1 MKAVLHNP
9 NPVPVSEWVY
19 CGLPPNA
26 SLPKGGVAVVT
37 DAAGTLTKSL
47 WHAWG
52 RGLVFQVANLAPGS
66 GTVELRDDVIVG
78 GPGWQQH
85 PHLNLLDLL
94 PTWSVERAGD
104 IVESLPIDRW
114 LGTGAPSGTRFVRIA
129 GECPAALLF
138 HVRCST
144 VDSGDP
150 DDNWTHDLYVTAW
163 SGLPF
168 VDFVTCSVR
177 GNVADRYGQLLP
189 IPDEL
194 RLQTHGPTVA
204 LQLRMP
210 DRSGVGGVAVFRS
223 SNPQLRH
230 NRALRFVARGRMMN
244 QWRQAADKDGG
255 NVAMPELQRL
265 LPVRCV
271 LASADWNGR
280 WLAGESLPAV
290 PQNANEDHVGT
301 LRLQEQIAF
310 GATLPQPDAM
320 PPYFA
325 PRPFVQPIESWT
337 TGEQPGF
344 GASSCGRIVSMQ
356 APELLPL
363 LEYSAEAYCYRPN
376 SNREQDGSP
385 VLAEN
390 HRGARTQSHRPDNS
404 WTEADR
410 NDRIGWPFPPVWP
423 VGPTTSD
430 DQHRDASTLH
440 AAVVLLNCPVLE
452 SVVFDHVE
460 MTKLDAQL
468 HLGWCPAA
476 RACGRLF
483 LDYAGQVWL
492 GHDVSW
498 AATRLLKL
506 VQQTLTMV
514 DDPAE
519 GDAWPIVFAGPLEP
533 AKYGWIAGRTG
544 RQPWQQVIV
553 AIGARALALACDAA
567 PRSSPLR
574 DLAAPLNDLAIDL
587 ARTVLRTAWFRPKPD
602 APFVHVYAFAEHD
615 GKRWPPPA
623 SSLTGVTN
631 DDVFIAGDCEPWD
644 AAACVLLQNDRRTF
658 RSVPDGNDIAY
669 SVRASFVLSQLGQQP
684 KDWAASHWRA
694 VRPFTSQELG
704 Q

>member
-1 MKAVLHNP
+1 VKAVLHNP

-114 LGTGAPSGTRFVRIA
+114 LGTGAPSGSRFVRVA
-129 GECPAALLF
+129 DQNAAAVLF

-144 VDSGDP
+144 LDVGDDV
-150 DDNWTHDLYVTAW
+150 DDNWTHELFVTAW

-168 VDFVTCSVR
+168 VDFVSCSVH
-177 GNVADRYGQLLP
+177 GQVGDTMGQLVPLP
-189 IPDEL
+189 QKL
-194 RLQTHGPTVA
+194 WLQTHGPTVSIA
-204 LQLRMP
+204 LRMP
-210 DRSGVGGVAVFRS
+210 TRRGTGTVALFSENDPAR
-223 SNPQLRH
+223 RH

-244 QWRQAADKDGG
+244 QYQNNKPTPRLEQ
-255 NVAMPELQRL
+255 L
-265 LPVRCV
+265 LPTRCV
-271 LASADWNGR
+271 LASADWSGR
-280 WLAGESLPAV
+280 WLAGEQLPAV
-290 PQNANEDHVGT
+290 PQNANADHALSEAIRDQVQNT
-301 LRLQEQIAF
+301 A
-310 GATLPQPDAM
+310 PQLLD
-320 PPYFA
+320 YFA
-325 PRPFVQPIESWT
+325 PRPHTQPIESWT

-344 GASSCGRIVSMQ
+344 GASACGRIVSMQ

-363 LEYSAEAYCYRPN
+363 LEYTAEAYCYRPN
-376 SNREQDGSP
+376 SNREEDGSP
-385 VLAEN
+385 VLAQN
-390 HRGARTQSHRPDNS
+390 HQGARTQSHRPDNS
-404 WTEADR
+404 WTESDR
-410 NDRIGWPFPPVWP
+410 NDRFGWPFPPSWP
-423 VGPTTSD
+423 IGPTTSD
-430 DQHRDASTLH
+430 DQHRDAATLH
-440 AAVVLLNCPVLE
+440 AACVLLNCPVLE

-468 HLGWCPAA
+468 HLGWCPSA
-476 RACGRLF
+476 RAVGRLF

-533 AKYGWIAGRTG
+533 AKYGWIDGRTG

-553 AIGARALALACDAA
+553 AIGARALALACEGT

-574 DLAAPLNDLAIDL
+574 DLAQPLNDLAIDL
-587 ARTVLRTAWFRPKPD
+587 ARTVLRTAWFRPRPD
-602 APFVHVYAFAEHD
+602 APFVHVYAFAEHA
-615 GKRWPPPA
+615 GAAWPPPA
-623 SSLTGVTN
+623 EFLTGATN
-631 DDVFIAGDCEPWD
+631 DRVFIAGDCEPWD
-644 AAACVLLQNDRRTF
+644 AAACVLLQQDQRTF
-658 RSVPDGNDIAY
+658 RSVPDGADVAY
-669 SVRASFVLSQLGQQP
+669 GVRAAFVLSQLGEQP
-684 KDWAASHWRA
+684 KDWASSHWRA
-694 VRPFTSQELG
+694 VRPFTSKELS